1 MAEGICFV
9 ILLVILDLPL
19 MNIFKILGVCGC
31 VSEIA
36 GMIDRSSGVEVEVIY
51 TEKTWQDLMIDAY
64 KSLIPAFL
72 IPALSIQAL
81 YYKHDAILSNKGREI
96 CLALDMIDND
106 SRRGDE
112 VIIHHLE

>member
-1 MAEGICFV
+1 
-9 ILLVILDLPL
+9 

-64 KSLIPAFL
+64 KSI

-81 YYKHDAILSNKGREI
+81 YYKHDAILSNKGRKI